1 MMKKDIKDSF
11 GMFSLP
17 GDMAVGAILNL
28 AIENKRNWGYVLA
41 QLIALSKVDGFNEA
55 LDTEVRECAWSVMA
69 EAELA

>member
-41 QLIALSKVDGFNEA
+41 QLIALSKVDGFTEA